1 VHRFGELQ
9 PRATVVSHNFV
20 VNWRNLLEGSDQQ
33 SVIAPNRL
41 LSNWVHER
49 QRLAELYGDVAI
61 KRISSRRVVLTSQE
75 VLGKNKR
82 HWFLKVAYA
91 AAFML
96 CLCCLGFGLAN
107 MFSVRGE
114 SQALQS
120 ARDADGAGERASPA
134 KSIKCQAPNLIGVQF
149 DSLSDIV
156 LPPWQF
162 SPSSQVIELGNVES
176 FALEANCEDR
186 RVSYQITASKTS
198 NHWQIKKMA
207 PIE

>member
-1 VHRFGELQ
+1 
-9 PRATVVSHNFV
+9 

-41 LSNWVHER
+41 LSNWVLER

-61 KRISSRRVVLTSQE
+61 KRISSRRVVLTIQE

-82 HWFLKVAYA
+82 HWFLKVAFA

-114 SQALQS
+114 SQAVAS
-120 ARDADGAGERASPA
+120 ARDAGGAGERASPA
-134 KSIKCQAPNLIGVQF
+134 ESNKCQAPNLIGVQF

-186 RVSYQITASKTS
+186 RVSYRITATKTS
-198 NHWQIKKMA
+198 YHWQIQKVA